1 MDRKIL
7 LSTAYFGSIQYF
19 TKFLLPG
26 TIEIEYHENFIK
38 QTYRNRC
45 TIAGANGPLNLTVPV
60 LRGSF
65 HKTLIKELKI
75 DYTKRW
81 QDVHWRAIESGY
93 RSAPFFDYYEEEIK
107 PFIVKRTKFLI
118 DFNNELTNTI
128 LDILGIET
136 PIVNTET
143 YNRIDV
149 MDNVMDY
156 RESIRPKRNIPDKD
170 FQPYPYHQVF
180 EEKTGFIE
188 NLSILDLIFNSGP
201 ESINILNKSNIK
213 NI

>member
-60 LRGSF
+60 IRGSF
-65 HKTLIKELKI
+65 HKTSIKELKI

-93 RSAPFFDYYEEEIK
+93 RSAPFFDYYEEEIIPFFAKK
-107 PFIVKRTKFLI
+107 PKFLI
-118 DFNNELTNTI
+118 DFNNELTNVI
-128 LDILGIET
+128 LDILSIEAQ
-136 PIVNTET
+136 IINTKT
-143 YNRIDV
+143 YNRIDKI
-149 MDNVMDY
+149 DNVLDY
-156 RESIRPKRNIPDKD
+156 RETIRPKRNIHDKD
-170 FQPYPYHQVF
+170 FQAYPYHQVF
-180 EEKTGFIE
+180 EDKLGFIP
-188 NLSILDLIFNSGP
+188 NLSILDLIFNTGP
-201 ESINILNKSNIK
+201 EAIDILNKSIVK
-213 NI
+213 

>member
-7 LSTAYFGSIQYF
+7 LSSAYFGTIQYF
-19 TKFLLPG
+19 TKFLLTG

-45 TIAGANGPLNLTVPV
+45 TIAGANGPLSLTVPV

-65 HKTLIKELKI
+65 HKTSINELKI
-75 DYTKRW
+75 DYNKRW

-93 RSAPFFDYYEEEIK
+93 RSAPFFDFYEEEIK
-107 PFIVKRTKFLI
+107 PFFAKKTKFLI
-118 DFNNELTNTI
+118 DFNNELTNAI
-128 LDILGIET
+128 LKILSIDT

-143 YNRIDV
+143 YNRIDK
-149 MDNVMDY
+149 MDNVIDY

-170 FQPYPYHQVF
+170 FQSYPYHQVF
-180 EEKTGFIE
+180 EEKLGFIE

-201 ESINILNKSNIK
+201 EAIDILNKSIIK
-213 NI
+213 